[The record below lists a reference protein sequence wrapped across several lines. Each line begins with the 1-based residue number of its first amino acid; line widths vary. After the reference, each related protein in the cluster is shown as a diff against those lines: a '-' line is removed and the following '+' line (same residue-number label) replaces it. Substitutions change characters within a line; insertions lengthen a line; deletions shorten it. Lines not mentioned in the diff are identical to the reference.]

1 MVEVGLMVQDA
12 ALRNVT
18 VTNRQEFVTTLR
30 VYVYAS
36 LNNKFKS
43 LNYMKQK
50 LHILFVIAV
59 VLLGLTACQKSTK
72 DQLVGTWHYV
82 KTMTIDG
89 NTVRIEGT
97 DTNNEDG
104 TYSSVANAVYTFD
117 TEIEGVS
124 VQIKAGVSLKGSGE
138 WTVNDKEI
146 VTTPTSVGIKVTSL
160 RYYDPSDDSFIG
172 ELTGNELKEA
182 SNAFADEIKE
192 GFLEASTER
201 IIMLK
206 ENKYVTEST
215 DEDGG
220 KTTFTFNRLK

>member
-1 MVEVGLMVQDA
+1 
-12 ALRNVT
+12 
-18 VTNRQEFVTTLR
+18 
-30 VYVYAS
+30 
-36 LNNKFKS
+36 
-43 LNYMKQK
+43 MKQK
-50 LHILFVIAV
+50 LHILIAIAV
-59 VLLGLTACQKSTK
+59 VMMGLTACQKSTK

-89 NTVRIEGT
+89 GTGRFEGT
-97 DTNNEDG
+97 DTYNEDG
-104 TYSSVANAVYTFD
+104 TYSGVANAVYTAD

-124 VQIKAGVSLKGSGE
+124 VQIKAGVSIKGSGE

-220 KTTFTFNRLK
+220 KTTFTYNRLK

>member
-1 MVEVGLMVQDA
+1 
-12 ALRNVT
+12 
-18 VTNRQEFVTTLR
+18 
-30 VYVYAS
+30 
-36 LNNKFKS
+36 
-43 LNYMKQK
+43 MKQK

-82 KTMTIDG
+82 KTMTIDD

-104 TYSSVANAVYTFD
+104 TYSHVANAVYTFD

-124 VQIKAGVSLKGSGE
+124 VQIKAGVSIKGSGE

-146 VTTPTSVGIKVTSL
+146 VITPTSAGVKVTSL
-160 RYYDPSDDSFIG
+160 RSYDPSDGSFIG

-220 KTTFTFNRLK
+220 KTTFTYNRLK

>member
-1 MVEVGLMVQDA
+1 
-12 ALRNVT
+12 
-18 VTNRQEFVTTLR
+18 
-30 VYVYAS
+30 
-36 LNNKFKS
+36 
-43 LNYMKQK
+43 MKQK
-50 LHILFVIAV
+50 LQIVTASVAV
-59 VLLGLTACQKSTK
+59 LIGLTACQKSTK

-82 KTMTIDG
+82 TTMTKDG
-89 NTVRIEGT
+89 ATMRFEGT

-104 TYSSVANAVYTFD
+104 TYTRVTNAVVTAD

-124 VQIKAGVSLKGSGE
+124 VQIKMGVSFKHTGE

-192 GFLEASTER
+192 GLLEASTER
-201 IIMLK
+201 ILVLQ

-220 KTTFTFNRLK
+220 KTTCTYNRLK

>member
-1 MVEVGLMVQDA
+1 
-12 ALRNVT
+12 
-18 VTNRQEFVTTLR
+18 
-30 VYVYAS
+30 
-36 LNNKFKS
+36 
-43 LNYMKQK
+43 MKQK
-50 LHILFVIAV
+50 LHILIAIAV
-59 VLLGLTACQKSTK
+59 VLMGLTACQKSTK
-72 DQLVGTWHYV
+72 DQLVGTWHCV
-82 KTMTIDG
+82 KTMTIDD

-97 DTNNEDG
+97 DTYNEDG
-104 TYSSVANAVYTFD
+104 TYSGVANAVYTAD

-124 VQIKAGVSLKGSGE
+124 VQIKMGASFKGTGE

-146 VTTPTSVGIKVTSL
+146 VTTPTSAGIQVTSL

-182 SNAFADEIKE
+182 SNVFADEIKE

-220 KTTFTFNRLK
+220 KTTFTYNRLK

>member
-1 MVEVGLMVQDA
+1 MVQDA